1 MAPDPTPPTEAER
14 LRDNLLA
21 IVATKEHLTVDGI
34 VEFHGRLVAPV
45 AAALDALLARLRAAE
60 ARAERYRRALE
71 GWREDVARVERYA
84 MENPGT
90 TPEIVA
96 ARLRDVLARR
106 ALADRGADA

>member
-1 MAPDPTPPTEAER
+1 MTTPDTPER
-14 LRDNLLA
+14 REVQQYVLANGSLRPVTGKGYW
-21 IVATKEHLTVDGI
+21 VATEDY
-34 VEFHGRLVAPV
+34 
-45 AAALDALLARLRAAE
+45 DALLARLRAAE